1 MANEIQVWNKLMS
14 SALSMRGVKVDRN
27 QFLKSKLGRYCTEA
41 QVETALSYSPL
52 KVLSRQDIDR
62 IANSVISSHIKQVT
76 ATSAAAGVPGGFA
89 MAATI
94 PGDIAQYYYHV
105 FNLSQKLAY
114 LYGYP
119 DLLDEDGNAT
129 DDTINLLT
137 LFTGVMMGAAVANN
151 GIREVSKQLAAKA
164 VKRLPQQALT
174 KGVIYPIVKKIA
186 AMLGYKLTKETFA
199 KGVGKLIPVLGGVV
213 SGSLTYATFRPG
225 AKRLQKTLQ
234 GEMEYFYQSMGMD
247 GTENFKHDNTTDFD
261 YTSYEEVNGTEE
273 EEILNIEKQ
282 RIICLIDVAYIDNDI
297 TQKERQYIKTKI
309 EEAELSDDE
318 KLELVK
324 SLKDGKIP
332 PFNLNVFNNDNKE
345 GIRLLKEVLE
355 MLKLDN
361 RFTLGEKLYLKKI
374 GKEIGFTIEEL
385 NELMQ

>member
-1 MANEIQVWNKLMS
+1 MANEIQVWNKVMS
-14 SALSMRGVKVDRN
+14 TALAMPGVKVERN

-76 ATSAAAGVPGGFA
+76 ALSAAAGVPGGFA

-119 DLLDEDGNAT
+119 NLLDEDGNAT

-137 LFTGVMMGAAVANN
+137 LFTGAMMGAAVANN
-151 GIREVSKQLAAKA
+151 GIREVTKQLAAKA

-174 KGVIYPIVKKIA
+174 KGVIYPLVKKIA
-186 AMLGYKLTKETFA
+186 AMLGYKLTKDSFA
-199 KGVGKLIPVLGGVV
+199 KGVGKLIPVLGGVL
-213 SGSLTYATFRPG
+213 SGGLTYATFRPG

-234 GEMEYFYQSMGMD
+234 GEMEYFYQSMGMN
-247 GTENFKHDNTTDFD
+247 GTENFNQETMAGSD
-261 YTSYEEVNGTEE
+261 YTSYEEVNEMEE
-273 EEILNIEKQ
+273 ENTLSIEEM
-282 RIICLIDVAYIDNDI
+282 RIVCLIDVAYIDNDI
-297 TQKERQYIKTKI
+297 TSKERQYINKKI
-309 EEAELSDDE
+309 EDANLSDDE
-318 KLELVK
+318 KFELVK
-324 SLKDGKIP
+324 FLKEGKVP
-332 PFNLNVFNNDNKE
+332 PFKFDAFKNDNKE
-345 GIRLLKEVLE
+345 GIRMLKDVIE

-361 RFTLGEKLYLKKI
+361 RFTLGEKLYVKKI
-374 GKEIGFTIEEL
+374 GKEMGFTLEEL
-385 NELMQ
+385 KEFM

>member
-1 MANEIQVWNKLMS
+1 MANEIQVWNKVMS
-14 SALSMRGVKVDRN
+14 AALAMPGVKVDRN

-76 ATSAAAGVPGGFA
+76 AISAAAGVPGGFA

-119 DLLDEDGNAT
+119 NLLDEDGNAT

-164 VKRLPQQALT
+164 VKRLPRQALT
-174 KGVIYPIVKKIA
+174 KGVIYPLVKKIA

-213 SGSLTYATFRPG
+213 SGGLTYATFRPG

-234 GEMEYFYQSMGMD
+234 GEMEYFYRSMGMD
-247 GTENFKHDNTTDFD
+247 GTENFKQETTAGPD
-261 YTSYEEVNGTEE
+261 YTSYEEVNDMEE
-273 EEILNIEKQ
+273 EKTLSIEEM
-282 RIICLIDVAYIDNDI
+282 RIVCLIDVAYIDNDM
-297 TQKERQYIKTKI
+297 TSKERQYINKKI
-309 EEAELSDDE
+309 EDADLSDDE
-318 KLELVK
+318 KFELIQF
-324 SLKDGKIP
+324 LKEGKVP
-332 PFNLNVFNNDNKE
+332 PFKFDAFKNDNKE
-345 GIRLLKEVLE
+345 GIRLLKDVIE

-361 RFTLGEKLYLKKI
+361 RFTLGEKLYVKKI
-374 GKEIGFTIEEL
+374 GKEMGFALEEL
-385 NELMQ
+385 NEFMQ

>member
-1 MANEIQVWNKLMS
+1 MANEIQVWNKVMS
-14 SALSMRGVKVDRN
+14 AALAMPGVKVDRS
-27 QFLKSKLGRYCTEA
+27 QFLKNKLGRYCTEA

-76 ATSAAAGVPGGFA
+76 AVSAAAGVPGGFA

-119 DLLDEDGNAT
+119 NLLDENGNAT

-137 LFTGVMMGAAVANN
+137 LFTGAMMGAAVANN

-174 KGVIYPIVKKIA
+174 KGVIYPLVKKIA
-186 AMLGYKLTKETFA
+186 TMLGYKLTKETFA

-213 SGSLTYATFRPG
+213 SGGLTYATFRPG

-234 GEMEYFYQSMGMD
+234 GEMEYFYRSMGMN
-247 GTENFKHDNTTDFD
+247 GTESFKQENPKGPD
-261 YTSYEEVNGTEE
+261 YTSYEEVNDMEE
-273 EEILNIEKQ
+273 EETLSIEEI
-282 RIICLIDVAYIDNDI
+282 RIVCLIDVAYIDNDI
-297 TQKERQYIKTKI
+297 TSKERQYINKKI
-309 EEAELSDDE
+309 EDANLSDEE
-318 KLELVK
+318 KFELVK
-324 SLKDGKIP
+324 FLKEGKVP
-332 PFNLNVFNNDNKE
+332 PFKFDAFKNDNKE
-345 GIRLLKEVLE
+345 GIRLLTDVIE

-361 RFTLGEKLYLKKI
+361 RFTLGEKLYVKKI
-374 GKEIGFTIEEL
+374 GKEMGFTLEEL
-385 NELMQ
+385 NEFMQ